1 MGTLFVKVVLWMFK
15 KSKTKKNSKEMI
27 KSLPNPDL
35 KSEYLFS
42 DLELNEQL
50 LKELFQ
56 NCSDIVFRAIQE
68 NNKTK
73 ILLIYIDGL
82 IDTKSLE
89 ADVIKPILYDGL
101 PNGITKVRSFVEVV
115 EQKQL
120 AISQVSHVEKVQ
132 DLVDGI
138 LKANVGILVDG
149 EAKAILAS
157 LQGYEKRGVEEPQT
171 EVTIRG
177 PRDGF
182 TESLRTNTALL
193 RRRVRSSRLKM
204 ETFSVGELSQTDLVI
219 TYIDGIAPTGIIE
232 ELRDRISRIQID
244 GLLGSE
250 FLEEFIEDA
259 PYSPFPQIQNTERP
273 DILIGNLLEG
283 RVAIIVDNSPFALI
297 IPMTFWSGFHAVEDY
312 YERFMYTTFIR
323 FIRLNLILISLY
335 LPSIYV
341 ALTTYHPKLI
351 PTTLLISIA
360 AAREG
365 VPFPALIE
373 AVIMEFM
380 FEGLREA
387 GIRLPKA
394 VGSAVSIVG
403 ALVIGQAAVQAGIV
417 SAPMVIVVAT
427 TGIASFA
434 IPRYNFGLAF
444 RMLRFIMLILAGCFG
459 LYGIII
465 GFIALTIHL
474 VNLRSYGVS
483 YFTPVSPLNYQEL
496 KDTIIRAPRWSL
508 HTRPTFISEGDKT
521 RIPKG
526 QKPRPPKGEPRE

>member
-1 MGTLFVKVVLWMFK
+1 MFK
-15 KSKTKKNSKEMI
+15 KSKIKKKSKEMV
-27 KSLPNPDL
+27 KDLPKLDLKVENLTPDL
-35 KSEYLFS
+35 N
-42 DLELNEQL
+42 LNEQL
-50 LKELFQ
+50 LNEIFQ
-56 NCSDIVFRAIQE
+56 NCSDIVFRAIKE
-68 NNKTK
+68 NGKTR

-89 ADVIKPILYDGL
+89 ADVIKPIIYDGL
-101 PNGITKVRSFVEVV
+101 PNGITEVQSFGEVI

-120 AISQVSHVEKVQ
+120 AISLVSHVERVQ
-132 DLVDGI
+132 DLVDGV
-138 LKANVGILVDG
+138 LKANVGILVEG

-182 TESLRTNTALL
+182 TESLRTNTSLL
-193 RRRVRSSRLKM
+193 RRRIRSSRLKM
-204 ETFSVGELSQTDLVI
+204 ESFSVGDLSQSDLVI
-219 TYIDGIAPTGIIE
+219 AYIDGIAPTGLLE
-232 ELRDRISRIQID
+232 EVRNRISSVQID

-297 IPMTFWSGFHAVEDY
+297 VPMTFWSGFHAVEDY

-323 FIRLNLILISLY
+323 FIRFNLVLISLF
-335 LPSIYV
+335 LPSMYV

-373 AVIMEFM
+373 AFIMEFM

-444 RMLRFIMLILAGCFG
+444 RMLRFILLVLAGCLG

-465 GFIALTIHL
+465 GVIALTIHL
-474 VNLRSYGVS
+474 VNLRSYGVP
-483 YFTPVSPLNYQEL
+483 YFTPVSPFNLKDL
-496 KDTIIRAPRWSL
+496 KDTLVRAPRWSFHSL
-508 HTRPTFISEGDKT
+508 PAFTSEGDKT

-526 QKPRPPKGEPRE
+526 QKPSPPKGELRE

>member
-1 MGTLFVKVVLWMFK
+1 MFK
-15 KSKTKKNSKEMI
+15 KSKIKNKSKELV
-27 KSLPNPDL
+27 KDLPKPDL
-35 KSEYLFS
+35 NVEHLSP
-42 DLELNEQL
+42 DLEFNEQL

-56 NCSDIVFRAIQE
+56 NCSDILFRAIKG
-68 NNKTK
+68 NGKTK

-89 ADVIKPILYDGL
+89 ADLIKPIMYEGL
-101 PNGITKVRSFVEVV
+101 PNGFTGVHSIGEVI
-115 EQKQL
+115 EQQQI
-120 AISQVSHVEKVQ
+120 AVSQVNHVDKVQ

-138 LKANVGILVDG
+138 LKANVGILVEG
-149 EAKAILAS
+149 EVKAILAS
-157 LQGYEKRGVEEPQT
+157 LQGYEKRGVGEPQT

-182 TESLRTNTALL
+182 TENLRTNTALL
-193 RRRVRSSRLKM
+193 RRRIRSTKLKM
-204 ETFSVGELSQTDLVI
+204 ESFSVGELSQSDLVI
-219 TYIDGIAPTGIIE
+219 AYIDGIAPTELLE
-232 ELRDRISRIQID
+232 EVRNRISRIQID

-250 FLEEFIEDA
+250 YLEEFIEDA
-259 PYSPFPQIQNTERP
+259 PYSPFPQVQNTERP

-297 IPMTFWSGFHAVEDY
+297 VPMTFWSGFHAVEDY

-323 FIRLNLILISLY
+323 FVRFILLLISLY

-365 VPFPALIE
+365 VPFPSLIE
-373 AVIMEFM
+373 AFIMELM

-444 RMLRFIMLILAGCFG
+444 RMLRFLMLILAGCLG

-474 VNLRSYGVS
+474 VNLRSYGVP
-483 YFTPVSPLNYQEL
+483 YFTPVSPFSL
-496 KDTIIRAPRWSL
+496 KDFKDTLVRAPRWSF
-508 HTRPTFISEGDKT
+508 HIRPTLISEGNKT

-526 QKPRPPKGEPRE
+526 QKPRPPKGEL